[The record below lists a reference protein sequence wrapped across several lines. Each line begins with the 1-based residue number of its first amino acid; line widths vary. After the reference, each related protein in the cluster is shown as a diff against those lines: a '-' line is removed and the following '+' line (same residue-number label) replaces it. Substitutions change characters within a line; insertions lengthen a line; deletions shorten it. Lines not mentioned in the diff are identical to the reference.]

1 MGRDSCELCIHAFA
15 QSIKN
20 LGEGKSGKE
29 FFESKDIDRRKI
41 EFIGEI
47 NILNSYWANL
57 SKDKGAKLLGLKDD
71 TYDSQVAV
79 RMSCVRW

>member
-1 MGRDSCELCIHAFA
+1 MDKKI
-15 QSIKN
+15 
-20 LGEGKSGKE
+20 SGKE
-29 FFESKDIDRRKI
+29 NSERRFCQSKDKDRRKI

-47 NILNSYWANL
+47 DILSSYWANL